1 MKGLGGF
8 LYYLYKKLSNLSQ
21 ADYQAILFILL
32 GLVIFSIVILTLYFF
47 GGLLKGLFNK
57 LFKKELFNND
67 DVFLVSIVVL
77 LFSLIFIGLF
87 SIK

>member
-1 MKGLGGF
+1 MKGLGPL
-8 LYYLYKKLSNLSQ
+8 LYYLYERLSNLSQ

-32 GLVIFSIVILTLYFF
+32 GLIIFSIVLLTLYFF

-67 DVFLVSIVVL
+67 DVFLVSIVIF

-87 SIK
+87 SMK